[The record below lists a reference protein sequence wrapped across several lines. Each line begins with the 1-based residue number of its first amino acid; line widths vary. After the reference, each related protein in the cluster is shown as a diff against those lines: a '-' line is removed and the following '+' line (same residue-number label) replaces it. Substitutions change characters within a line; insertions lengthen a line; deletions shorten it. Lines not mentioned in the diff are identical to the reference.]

1 MEKRKVVRKVRMMYL
16 STRPSQGRYGFF
28 GSGSDARGSP
38 SSSAGS
44 SPSSVEGS
52 GSVVEGSGSD
62 AGGSGSVVERPPAEA
77 SLGSAV
83 SCTSWSSSSEWGVVL
98 IANAGRGALEAVVEL
113 AHHLVLPFGEV
124 TLEDMLTSLANK
136 AQVEGQIV
144 DRSDLK
150 A

>member
-28 GSGSDARGSP
+28 DSGSDVRGSP
-38 SSSAGS
+38 SS
-44 SPSSVEGS
+44 
-52 GSVVEGSGSD
+52 

-98 IANAGRGALEAVVEL
+98 IANAGRGALEAVIEL

-124 TLEDMLTSLANK
+124 TLEDMLTSLADK

>member
-1 MEKRKVVRKVRMMYL
+1 MEKRKVVRKVRMMYR

-28 GSGSDARGSP
+28 SSGSRAGP
-38 SSSAGS
+38 SSSELGS
-44 SPSSVEGS
+44 SGSANSSVC
-52 GSVVEGSGSD
+52 SVRGF
-62 AGGSGSVVERPPAEA
+62 
-77 SLGSAV
+77 
-83 SCTSWSSSSEWGVVL
+83 CWSSSSEWGVVL

-124 TLEDMLTSLANK
+124 TLKDMLTSLADK

>member
-1 MEKRKVVRKVRMMYL
+1 MMYL

-28 GSGSDARGSP
+28 GSGSDVRGSP
-38 SSSAGS
+38 SSSVGS

-52 GSVVEGSGSD
+52 GSD
-62 AGGSGSVVERPPAEA
+62 AEGSGSVVERPPAEA

-83 SCTSWSSSSEWGVVL
+83 PGTSWSSSSEWGVVL

-124 TLEDMLTSLANK
+124 TLEDMLTSLADK